1 MSRVIAVTNQ
11 KGGVGK
17 TTTAVNLA
25 AALAALDRRVLLVDL
40 DPQGNATTGCGVD
53 KQALEA
59 SACEVLLGEA
69 TALDAIV
76 PVTGSGFA
84 LLPANSDLTV
94 AEIRLLQEIGREL
107 RLRKALEATRGL
119 YDYVLIDCPP
129 TINMLTL
136 NALTAAD
143 GVLIPIQCEYYA
155 LEGLSSLLETVKQ
168 VRNTV
173 NSGLGIEGLL
183 RTMYDPR
190 NRLATDVSEELL
202 KLFREKVYA
211 TVIPR
216 NVRLAEAPSFGVPA
230 MQHDRAS
237 RGAQA
242 YADLAAEVL
251 ARDGGADEAAPGR
264 DPAEDPVAAP
274 AAGADA
280 PGADGDR
287 MPPDADA
294 GARQDADAPQGKEDA
309 GPGTSG

>member
-1 MSRVIAVTNQ
+1 
-11 KGGVGK
+11 
-17 TTTAVNLA
+17 
-25 AALAALDRRVLLVDL
+25 
-40 DPQGNATTGCGVD
+40 
-53 KQALEA
+53 
-59 SACEVLLGEA
+59 
-69 TALDAIV
+69 
-76 PVTGSGFA
+76 
-84 LLPANSDLTV
+84 
-94 AEIRLLQEIGREL
+94 
-107 RLRKALEATRGL
+107 
-119 YDYVLIDCPP
+119 
-129 TINMLTL
+129 
-136 NALTAAD
+136 TAAD

-211 TVIPR
+211 TVIQR

-264 DPAEDPVAAP
+264 DPAEDP
-274 AAGADA
+274 
-280 PGADGDR
+280 
-287 MPPDADA
+287 
-294 GARQDADAPQGKEDA
+294 
-309 GPGTSG
+309 